1 MPAKPCILTIDDDP
15 GVLRAVQRDLRQ
27 RYAEN
32 YRILAA
38 DSGVVALK
46 TLEELKLRGEVVALL
61 LADQRMPQ
69 MTGVEFLEKARILF
83 PAAKRALLTAYADNE
98 AAVRAINL
106 VRLDYYL
113 MKPWDPPSERLYPV
127 LDDLLEDWRTDYR
140 PTFDG
145 IRVIGLRWSPQSHAV
160 RDFLARYQIPF
171 QWLDAESRREECE
184 PLLALAKAGPDAL
197 PLLLFPD
204 GGHLAHPSV
213 AQVAERL
220 GLRRH
225 AEQPYYD
232 LAIIGGGPAGLGA
245 AVNASSEGLKTLL
258 VERDAPGGQAGTSSR
273 IENYM
278 GFPAGLSGADL
289 TRRAV
294 AQAKRFGTEILA
306 PQEVTKLR
314 AEGNYRILTLSDG
327 SEVSAHSV
335 IIATG
340 VQWRRLDLEGIE
352 AFHGAGVYYGAS
364 LSEAD
369 ACADEHVYII
379 GGANSAGQAAVHF
392 CKYAAKVTMLVRAD
406 SLAQSMS
413 TYLIKQIAETPNIE
427 VRMCTEV
434 SGVHGNGR
442 LETITIRD
450 ERQRVDTQT
459 PCGSLFIF
467 IGAQPSTD
475 WLDGLVARDEYG
487 FVLTGTQLRR
497 GEPSM
502 AQWPLKRDP
511 YLMETSMPGVF
522 CVGDVRAGSI
532 KRVASAAGQGGIAV
546 EIIHQ
551 YLAGN

>member
-46 TLEELKLRGEVVALL
+46 TLEELKLRGEAVALL

-69 MTGVEFLEKARILF
+69 MTGVEFLEKARVLF
-83 PAAKRALLTAYADNE
+83 PSAKRALLTAYADNE

-113 MKPWDPPSERLYPV
+113 LKPWDPPDERLYPI
-127 LDDLLEDWRTDYR
+127 LDDLLEDWKSDYR
-140 PTFDG
+140 PAFDG
-145 IRVIGLRWSPQSHAV
+145 IRVIGLRWSPQSHAL

-171 QWLDAESRREECE
+171 QWLDAEVNRDECE

-204 GGHLAHPSV
+204 GGHLEHPSV
-213 AQVAERL
+213 ADVAEKL
-220 GLRRH
+220 GLRRR

-232 LAIIGGGPAGLGA
+232 VAIIGGGPAGLGA

-314 AEGNYRILTLSDG
+314 AEGNYRILTLADG
-327 SEVSAHSV
+327 SEVRAHTV
-335 IIATG
+335 MIATG
-340 VQWRRLDLEGIE
+340 VQWRRLNLVGIE
-352 AFHGAGVYYGAS
+352 KLHGAGVYYGAS
-364 LSEAD
+364 LSEAA
-369 ACADEHVYII
+369 ACAEEHVYII

-392 CKYAAKVTMLVRAD
+392 CKYAAKVTMLVRAE
-406 SLAQSMS
+406 SLANSMS
-413 TYLIKQIAETPNIE
+413 SYLIKQIAETPNID
-427 VRMCTEV
+427 VRMCCDVTA
-434 SGVHGNGR
+434 VHGNGR
-442 LETITIRD
+442 LEGVTIRD
-450 ERQRVDTQT
+450 QRAGKESQE

-475 WLDGLVARDEYG
+475 WLDGVVARDELG
-487 FVLTGTQLRR
+487 FILTGTHLRR

-511 YLMETSMPGVF
+511 YLMETSLPGVF
-522 CVGDVRAGSI
+522 CVGDVRVGSI

>member
-1 MPAKPCILTIDDDP
+1 MPAKPCIVSIDDDP

-38 DSGVVALK
+38 DSGSVALK
-46 TLEELKLRGEVVALL
+46 TLEELKLRGEAVALL

-69 MTGVEFLEKARILF
+69 MTGIEFLEKARVLF
-83 PAAKRALLTAYADNE
+83 PTAKRALLTAYADNE
-98 AAVRAINL
+98 AAVRAINM

-127 LDDLLEDWRTDYR
+127 LDDLLEDWKSDYR

-171 QWLDAESRREECE
+171 QWLDMEARRAECE
-184 PLLALAKAGPDAL
+184 PLLELAKAGPDAL

-213 AQVAERL
+213 AEIAERL

-232 LAIIGGGPAGLGA
+232 LAIIGGGPGGLGA

-294 AQAKRFGTEILA
+294 AQATRFGTEILA
-306 PQEVTKLR
+306 PQEVTRLR
-314 AEGNYRILTLSDG
+314 AEGNYRILTLADG

-335 IIATG
+335 LLATG
-340 VQWRRLDLEGIE
+340 VQWRRLNLPGIE

-364 LSEAD
+364 LSEAA
-369 ACADEHVYII
+369 ACANEQVYIV

-392 CKYAAKVTMLVRAD
+392 CKYAAKVMMLVRAD

-413 TYLIKQIAETPNIE
+413 SYLIKQIAETPNIE

-434 SGVHGNGR
+434 TGVQGNGR
-442 LETITIRD
+442 LEGITVRD
-450 ERQRVDTQT
+450 QKAGSEVNES
-459 PCGSLFIF
+459 CGSLFIF

-475 WLDGLVARDEYG
+475 WLEGVVARDPLG
-487 FVLTGTQLRR
+487 FVLTGTHLRR

-502 AQWPLKRDP
+502 AHWPLKRDP
-511 YLMETSMPGVF
+511 YLMETSLPGVF

-551 YLAGN
+551 YLAES

>member
-1 MPAKPCILTIDDDP
+1 VPAKPCILSIDDDP

-38 DSGVVALK
+38 DSGSVALK
-46 TLEELKLRGEVVALL
+46 TLEELKLRGEAVALL

-69 MTGVEFLEKARILF
+69 MTGVEFLEKARVLF
-83 PAAKRALLTAYADNE
+83 PTAKRALLTAYADNE
-98 AAVRAINL
+98 AAVSAINL

-127 LDDLLEDWRTDYR
+127 LDDLLEDWKSDYR
-140 PTFDG
+140 PSFEG

-171 QWLDAESRREECE
+171 QWLDMEARRAECE
-184 PLLALAKAGPDAL
+184 PLLELAKVGPDSL

-213 AQVAERL
+213 AEVAERL

-232 LAIIGGGPAGLGA
+232 LAIVGGGPAGLGA

-294 AQAKRFGTEILA
+294 AQATRFGTEILA

-314 AEGNYRILTLSDG
+314 AEGNYRILTLADG
-327 SEVSAHSV
+327 GEVRAHSV
-335 IIATG
+335 MISTG
-340 VQWRRLDLEGIE
+340 VQWRRPGLAGIE
-352 AFHGAGVYYGAS
+352 AFQGAGVYYGAS
-364 LSEAD
+364 MSEAA
-369 ACADEHVYII
+369 ACANEHIYMI

-406 SLAQSMS
+406 SLAKSMS
-413 TYLIKQIAETPNIE
+413 SYLIKQIAETSNIDVCMCHE
-427 VRMCTEV
+427 VTA
-434 SGVHGNGR
+434 VHGNGR
-442 LETITIRD
+442 LESITMRD
-450 ERQRVDTQT
+450 FERGVDIEA

-467 IGAQPSTD
+467 IGAQPTTD
-475 WLDGLVARDEYG
+475 WLEGTVARDANGY
-487 FVLTGTQLRR
+487 VLTGTLLRR
-497 GEPSM
+497 GEPAM
-502 AQWPLKRDP
+502 ANWPLKRDP

-522 CVGDVRAGSI
+522 CTGDVRAGSI
-532 KRVASAAGQGGIAV
+532 KRVASAAGQGGIGV

-551 YLAGN
+551 YLAEN

>member
-1 MPAKPCILTIDDDP
+1 MAAKPCILSVDDDP

-38 DSGVVALK
+38 DSGAVALQ
-46 TLEELKLRGEVVALL
+46 TLEELKLRGDGVALL

-69 MTGVEFLEKARILF
+69 MTGVEFLEKARLLF
-83 PAAKRALLTAYADNE
+83 PNAKRALLTAYADNE
-98 AAVRAINL
+98 VAVRAINL

-113 MKPWDPPSERLYPV
+113 MKPWDPPEDGLYPV

-140 PTFDG
+140 PAFDG
-145 IRVIGLRWSPQSHAV
+145 IRVLGLRWSPQSHAV

-171 QWLDAESRREECE
+171 QWLDVEARREECE
-184 PLLALAKAGPDAL
+184 PLLALANAGPDAL

-204 GGHLAHPSV
+204 GGHLAHASV
-213 AQVAERL
+213 AQVADRL
-220 GLRRH
+220 GLKRR

-258 VERDAPGGQAGTSSR
+258 IERDAPGGQAGTSSR

-294 AQAKRFGTEILA
+294 VQATRFGTEILA
-306 PQEVTKLR
+306 PQEVLKLR
-314 AEGNYRILTLSDG
+314 AEENYRILTLADQ
-327 SEVSAHSV
+327 SEIRARSV
-335 IIATG
+335 IVATG
-340 VQWRRLDLEGIE
+340 VQWRRLALEGIE
-352 AFHGAGVYYGAS
+352 QFHGAGVYYGAS
-364 LSEAD
+364 MSEAT
-369 ACADEHVYII
+369 ACSNEHIYIV

-392 CKYAAKVTMLVRAD
+392 CKFAATVTMLVR
-406 SLAQSMS
+406 SHTLEQTMS
-413 TYLIKQIAETPNIE
+413 SYLIKQISETPNID

-434 SGVHGNGR
+434 TAVRGNGR
-442 LETITIRD
+442 LESITIRD
-450 ERQRVDTQT
+450 QKAAMDAQT
-459 PCGSLFIF
+459 ACASLFIF
-467 IGAQPSTD
+467 IGAQPTTD
-475 WLDGLVARDEYG
+475 WLDGVVARDANG
-487 FVLTGTQLRR
+487 FVLTGTMLRR
-497 GEPSM
+497 GAPSM
-502 AQWPLKRDP
+502 AKWPLKRDP
-511 YLMETSMPGVF
+511 YLMETSLPGVF

-551 YLAGN
+551 YLAEN